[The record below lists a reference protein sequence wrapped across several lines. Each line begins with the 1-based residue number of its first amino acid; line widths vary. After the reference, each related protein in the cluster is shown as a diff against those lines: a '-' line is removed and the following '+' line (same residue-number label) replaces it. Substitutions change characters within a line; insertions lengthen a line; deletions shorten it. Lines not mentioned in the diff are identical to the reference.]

1 MGAAYRMGEVERR
14 EGQRV
19 EKHPGLYPQQ
29 CKAAQF
35 CFRGWTEGTTR
46 SVEDGRRVAVGGK
59 TGAVEEDQEPRS
71 GGRSERERRQFFKI
85 KAVKPNLQVCRRK
98 RVEVVKILVRRI
110 CVHDH
115 LSPSLF
121 CVPAFPRTLSA
132 CAFRAMSLAAPPTSL
147 AGG

>member
-1 MGAAYRMGEVERR
+1 VGVACRMGEVERR
-14 EGQRV
+14 EDQRV

-71 GGRSERERRQFFKI
+71 GGRSE
-85 KAVKPNLQVCRRK
+85 
-98 RVEVVKILVRRI
+98 
-110 CVHDH
+110 
-115 LSPSLF
+115 
-121 CVPAFPRTLSA
+121 
-132 CAFRAMSLAAPPTSL
+132 
-147 AGG
+147 